1 METNY
6 MSNGKV
12 MIIHLIAGLIKM
24 ILYKNE
30 SILSK
35 SFELFRGDTML
46 KLIYQ
51 IIQQKL
57 I

>member
-1 METNY
+1 
-6 MSNGKV
+6 MSQYFPKP
-12 MIIHLIAGLIKM
+12 
-24 ILYKNE
+24 
-30 SILSK
+30 
-35 SFELFRGDTML
+35 FELFRGDTML

>member
-1 METNY
+1 

-12 MIIHLIAGLIKM
+12 MIIHLITGLIKT

-35 SFELFRGDTML
+35 PFELFRGDTML